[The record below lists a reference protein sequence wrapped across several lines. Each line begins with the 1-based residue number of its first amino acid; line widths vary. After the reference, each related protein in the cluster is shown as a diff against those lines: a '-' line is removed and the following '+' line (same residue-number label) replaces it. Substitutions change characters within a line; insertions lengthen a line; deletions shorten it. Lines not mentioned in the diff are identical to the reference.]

1 VTEPGGPDRP
11 DSDDEGALL
20 TRRGRRW
27 LIVVCVLAVLVAV
40 GYATAQS
47 RSLSAGR
54 GPAVGQGQVRLGP
67 ASGEPVSDYLARLP
81 ATLPPPGQR
90 APALVQLDRELTT
103 DAAAAVIGSSTPV
116 EAVFR
121 VPIPRVQTA
130 LRFETLPAGAPVAG
144 GGATPRPRAGVA
156 PPPPPARQR
165 AGYAAA
171 ADASRLTDRPAAVAR
186 AEAGALAG
194 PCACVVALV
203 VEADRAGLVAIA
215 GSSGVRA
222 VEAAPVGV
230 TAPELALAPLLP
242 EQTTAATPLPDDGP
256 VP

>member
-1 VTEPGGPDRP
+1 MTEPPDP
-11 DSDDEGALL
+11 DSHDEGGLL

-27 LIVVCVLAVLVAV
+27 LIVVCVLGVLVAV
-40 GYATAQS
+40 GYAAAQA
-47 RSLSAGR
+47 RSSSAGR
-54 GPAVGQGQVRLGP
+54 GPAVAQGQVRLGP
-67 ASGEPVSDYLARLP
+67 DPGEAVPDYLAQLP
-81 ATLPPPGQR
+81 ATLPAPGER

-103 DAAAAVIGSSTPV
+103 DAAAALAGSASPAEV
-116 EAVFR
+116 VFR

-130 LRFETLPAGAPVAG
+130 LRFEILPAAAPVA
-144 GGATPRPRAGVA
+144 AALDT
-156 PPPPPARQR
+156 ARQR
-165 AGYAAA
+165 AGHAAE

-186 AEAGALAG
+186 AEAAAYAG

-203 VEADRAGLVAIA
+203 VSADRAGLEALA
-215 GSSGVRA
+215 GTPGVRA

-230 TAPELALAPLLP
+230 TLPELALSPLLP

>member
-1 VTEPGGPDRP
+1 MTEPDDP
-11 DSDDEGALL
+11 DSSDGGGLL

-54 GPAVGQGQVRLGP
+54 GPAVAQGQVRLGP
-67 ASGEPVSDYLARLP
+67 DSGEAVADYLARLP
-81 ATLPPPGQR
+81 ATLPAPGER
-90 APALVQLDRELTT
+90 ALALVQLDRELTT
-103 DAAAAVIGSSTPV
+103 DDAAALVGSTTPAEV
-116 EAVFR
+116 VFR

-130 LRFETLPAGAPVAG
+130 LRFEPLPAGAPVA
-144 GGATPRPRAGVA
+144 AALDT
-156 PPPPPARQR
+156 ARQR
-165 AGYAAA
+165 AGHGAE

-186 AEAGALAG
+186 AEAAAYTG

-203 VEADRAGLVAIA
+203 VPADRAGLEALA
-215 GSSGVRA
+215 GAPGVRA
-222 VEAAPVGV
+222 VEAAPAGV
-230 TAPELALAPLLP
+230 TAPELALSPLLP
-242 EQTTAATPLPDDGP
+242 EQTTAASPLPDDGP

>member
-1 VTEPGGPDRP
+1 VTEPEDP
-11 DSDDEGALL
+11 DSSDEGGLL

-54 GPAVGQGQVRLGP
+54 GPAVAQGQVRLGP
-67 ASGEPVSDYLARLP
+67 DPGEAVADYLARLP
-81 ATLPPPGQR
+81 STLPAPGER
-90 APALVQLDRELTT
+90 ALALVQLGKEITT
-103 DAAAAVIGSSTPV
+103 ADAAGLTGSAPV
-116 EAVFR
+116 AEVVFR
-121 VPIPRVQTA
+121 VPLPRVQTA
-130 LRFETLPAGAPVAG
+130 LRFEALPAGAPVA
-144 GGATPRPRAGVA
+144 AALDT
-156 PPPPPARQR
+156 ARQR

-171 ADASRLTDRPAAVAR
+171 ADASRLTGRPAAVAR
-186 AEAGALAG
+186 AEAAAYAG

-203 VEADRAGLVAIA
+203 VEADRAGLEALA
-215 GSSGVRA
+215 GAPGVRA
-222 VEAAPVGV
+222 VEATPAGV
-230 TAPELALAPLLP
+230 TAPELALSPLLP